1 METSKKGVY
10 LFATDIASRGIDF
23 PAVDWVIQYDCP
35 ESVVNYIH
43 RAGRTAR
50 YKSKGNCLLF
60 LLKSERNFIDRLEEA
75 KVLVNKVKANS
86 KSELT
91 IQESLGKILV
101 TNRELMELAQKAFK
115 CYVRSVYLMPDK
127 EVFKFNE
134 LDFENLA
141 KSFGLVSVPEIMVGG
156 ESIKQFEKA

>member
-1 METSKKGVY
+1 METAKKGAY

-50 YKSKGNCLLF
+50 YKSKGNSLLF
-60 LLKSERNFIDRLEEA
+60 LLKSERKFIDRLEEA
-75 KVLVNKVKANS
+75 KIPVKKVKANT

-91 IQESLGKILV
+91 IQDSLGKILV
-101 TNRELMELAQKAFK
+101 TNRELMDLAQKAFK
-115 CYVRSVYLMPDK
+115 CYVRSVFLMPDK
-127 EVFKFNE
+127 QVFKFKD
-134 LDFENLA
+134 LDF
-141 KSFGLVSVPEIMVGG
+141 
-156 ESIKQFEKA
+156 